1 MARIQRSPT
10 ELRVRS
16 ARRISV
22 LTCLALVGLVAIAIM
37 VEQFAT
43 ASPEVF
49 AAPAQAK
56 NEPWLKIKCLD
67 TEVVEGDDFRLE
79 VRAKYDT
86 DAFSPTIQVFW
97 YTVPITADASDYE
110 HQYAEGQASN
120 AYQSRTGKMGRDFH
134 TLEDLYPEASETFK
148 VRFNNSVDHGH
159 DGECII
165 TITDDDGV
173 GIYDLEITS
182 TPHQLPA
189 DDGQQPQV
197 GYAAGDV
204 IEITAHF
211 TGDVTTVNPATG
223 QQSDYA
229 GIYVFVGNQR
239 RVAPLLRSY
248 GSDALVFG
256 YTVKPDDL
264 DTDGI
269 SVEAG
274 GLPLIGPS
282 TPTITGFRYDRQH
295 RDIGIWPVSPEH
307 DSINRL
313 YHGLKDDPGHR
324 VYQVDI
330 EEPITLDPPPA
341 PEPAPIP
348 DPDPTFT
355 SFEQEILADTNSVV
369 FHQEQHGEL
378 TTADEGRDW
387 FSFEANGGE
396 NHIIEVKNRWY
407 VSETDS
413 GGPGWA
419 FLYVPGHLIDPSIL
433 EIVDREGNQVLGE
446 RDWGGFMGLF
456 ARAFFTP
463 NEDGTY
469 YVAIG
474 AGAQDRGGLGH
485 YTISVR
491 VDDHADDHRPSP
503 EVPPIQPGGSVT
515 ATIDSD
521 VAPDDP
527 GLNPWDWLETSHGNA
542 VPIRG
547 DESLDDRDVFRL
559 EIPQAGTYRVSVS
572 YGPEGVGVWSIMD
585 SIGHAEHYQDTV
597 PAPSMEFHG
606 EPGVYYTEIGT
617 PYRSEGNT
625 GTYKVTLEAIG
636 D

>member
-1 MARIQRSPT
+1 MAN
-10 ELRVRS
+10 LRGDTKDLQVRS
-16 ARRISV
+16 VRRIGI
-22 LTCLALVGLVAIAIM
+22 LALAALVGIVLFAFVY
-37 VEQFAT
+37 EQLAT
-43 ASPEVF
+43 APPEVF
-49 AAPAQAK
+49 AAPVQAK
-56 NEPWLKIKCLD
+56 NEPWLEINCLE
-67 TEVVEGDDFRLE
+67 TVVEEGEDFRLI
-79 VRAKYDT
+79 VDKKFASS
-86 DAFSPTIQVFW
+86 SPHKTMRVFW
-97 YTVPITADASDYE
+97 YTDPITADETDYE
-110 HQYAEGQASN
+110 HLYAERQSSN
-120 AYQSRTGKMGRDFH
+120 GYQSEHGRMGRDFH

-396 NHIIEVKNRWY
+396 NYIIEVKNRWY

-446 RDWGGFMGLF
+446 RDWGGFTGLF

-527 GLNPWDWLETSHGNA
+527 GLNPWDWWEAPHGNA

-547 DESLDDRDVFRL
+547 DESPDDRDVIRM
-559 EIPQAGTYRVSVS
+559 EISQAGTYRVSVS
-572 YGPEGVGVWSIMD
+572 DGPGGVGVWSIMD
-585 SIGHAEHYQDTV
+585 TSGNGSYVQDDV
-597 PAPSMEFHG
+597 PVPFIEFQAD
-606 EPGVYYTEIGT
+606 PGIHLAEIGT

-625 GTYKVTLEAIG
+625 GSYTVTLEAVEE
-636 D
+636 